1 MSAPIPHEWV
11 LVAQTEK
18 TRTWRCSCCKGEM
31 RSHRGLLQSMEDFE
45 VTPPKE
51 VSGGCDVEKRIA
63 YLDAELKR
71 LREKVKS

>member
-1 MSAPIPHEWV
+1 
-11 LVAQTEK
+11 
-18 TRTWRCSCCKGEM
+18 
-31 RSHRGLLQSMEDFE
+31 MEDFE